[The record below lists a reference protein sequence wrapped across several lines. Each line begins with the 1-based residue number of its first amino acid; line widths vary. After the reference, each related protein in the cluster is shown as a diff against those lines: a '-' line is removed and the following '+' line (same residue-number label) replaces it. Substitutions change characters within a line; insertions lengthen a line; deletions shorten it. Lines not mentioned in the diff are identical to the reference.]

1 MVFDTTFNENQSNV
15 KTNEQV
21 DSVKVYY
28 IDKDKRTDVVHGKT
42 PDGKA
47 FQVPHTVDMLTT
59 VFDTKAKKSAFD
71 ILTFIVIG
79 CQVTLFFVLPAST
92 SKWLFLILFFCWRT
106 AYNGGLGMLLK
117 QQSDTRGLVSWVKR
131 KKFFNKDK
139 GGKIY
144 TFLQKELST
153 KMGKDY
159 DFEKAPLEFN
169 TWLLFR
175 QLVDLILLNDFTTYI
190 CFALA
195 NFNIPEGSGAFINIL
210 RWTGGLFLLWFNIW
224 VKTDAH
230 RVVKD
235 FAWYWGDFF
244 FLIDQSLTFDGV
256 FEMAPHPMYSVGYV
270 GYYGISLMMASYTVL
285 FVSLAAHAAQFAFL
299 TFVENPHIDKT
310 YNPPISLNARLS
322 KQITEEVDKSP
333 TPTHKKLSTPNKIH
347 PTLPDLSNTSSYH
360 FRRDLIIFKN
370 FDLFRSNDLFVILVI
385 FYAAIIPLFIVR
397 ASDNSKNKFL
407 TKHYIKFGGTVGE
420 AFSNWK
426 SIYNLSLCMTYVT
439 FLTAAWKMYYFPE
452 DWTYGMVLLRHTLG
466 ILLIALH
473 IWTSV
478 SVFEVL
484 GDFGWFYGDFFLDEY
499 PTTLYYT
506 GIYRFLN
513 NPEKL
518 MGHAAFWGITLIAN
532 SWLIFSLALFAQI
545 SNFLFL
551 RYVESPHMQRL
562 YGDKI
567 RKEAGVTKTIKR
579 VNIIPGKVRE
589 EVSKIREALEI
600 QVVERAVK
608 EVAETVEK
616 VVEETVEVLVE
627 FVDAARP
634 RFKDVVKETR
644 CLLSNSTSAFF
655 ISQVAGKI
663 DRQTL
668 EQYSISLAL
677 PSDEMN
683 HSPPNSPV
691 SPTGDN
697 NDSRNLNAKPITFEL
712 GSPICVKWTAPRTHS
727 RLDWIGIYKVTAN
740 SSKKVTSVSS
750 RGRYVYV
757 SPEEDDIDTSVNS
770 TTTDIDDQPET
781 GNACF
786 KGDQLPW
793 EVGTYEFRYHHD
805 NSHGVMVISQPFEIV
820 AITPKYASDLPTIEQ
835 TVLTLVQRALDS
847 NPNLIPYTTRDD
859 YLLMKEVHAKRIVY
873 GIKMMFGIDFAWQV
887 VAIDGNVGR
896 LARRIDKARRALVLF
911 SQESWRI
918 IVPSMSKRNMYIEL
932 ERIPT
937 LKQIYEKGNISSRNI
952 KRAASLSPY
961 NEYNEIFNE
970 KISLIQA
977 DITKLKIDA
986 IVNAANES
994 LLGGG
999 GVDGAIHRAAGPE
1012 LRRACWNLDGCDT
1025 GDAKIT
1031 KGYDLP
1037 AKYIIHTVGP
1047 IGEKPDLLQS
1057 AYIRSLEVMTE
1068 NNLKSIVGVY
1078 GYPRSSAAHVAL
1090 STIRKWLEGHQN
1102 LDKIDRIIFCV
1113 FEIENKDVYEVL
1125 LQLYFPPPG
1134 TKPEVTTGV
1143 AITGAATKEA
1153 TTDVATTDAATSAD
1167 EKTTVAMDDDI
1178 IMEDVPT
1185 GQESDKDQPEQTMQQ
1200 EEKNKEMM
1208 AEQQETQK
1216 TDSAE
1221 QQEIQKTDSE
1231 MKTGQQ
1237 TLQASDSK
1245 MKPEQLENMETSS
1258 ATSPRD
1264 EKQEIALDDE
1274 HNQAPKDGDTVS
1286 SASCK
1291 TSEKTNEED
1300 KHAIKENQDL
1310 AHTSSL

>member
-1 MVFDTTFNENQSNV
+1 FDTSLNDNQSNV
-15 KTNEQV
+15 KTIEQV
-21 DSVKVYY
+21 ESEKVYY
-28 IDKDKRTDVVHGKT
+28 IDKDQRDDVVHGKT
-42 PDGKA
+42 HDGQA
-47 FQVPHTVDMLTT
+47 FQVPQTVDMLAT

-71 ILTFIVIG
+71 ILTFTVIG

-92 SKWLFLILFFCWRT
+92 SKWLFLILFFFWRT
-106 AYNGGLGMLLK
+106 AYNGGLGLLLK
-117 QQSDTRGLVSWVKR
+117 HQSDTRGLVSWVKR

-144 TFLQKELST
+144 TFLQKELSI
-153 KMGKDY
+153 KMGNDY
-159 DFEKAPLEFN
+159 NFEKAPLEFN

-310 YNPPISLNARLS
+310 YNPPISLNARIS
-322 KQITEEVDKSP
+322 RQITEEMDKSL
-333 TPTHKKLSTPNKIH
+333 TSTNKKLSTPNEIH

-360 FRRDLIIFKN
+360 LRRDLIVFKN
-370 FDLFRSNDLFVILVI
+370 FDLFRSNDLFVILII
-385 FYAAIIPLFIVR
+385 FYAAIFPLFIVR
-397 ASDNSKNKFL
+397 ASDNVSKNKFL
-407 TKHYIKFGGTVGE
+407 TKHYIKFGGTVSE
-420 AFSNWK
+420 TFSNWK

-439 FLTAAWKMYYFPE
+439 FLSAAWKMYYFPE

-484 GDFGWFYGDFFLDEY
+484 GDFGWFYGDFFLDDY

-518 MGHAAFWGITLIAN
+518 MGHAAYWGITLIAN

-600 QVVERAVK
+600 QVVERVVK

-616 VVEETVEVLVE
+616 VVEDTAEVVGELV
-627 FVDAARP
+627 VAAKP
-634 RFKDVVKETR
+634 RFKDVVHETR
-644 CLLSNSTSAFF
+644 ILLSNSTSAFF
-655 ISQVAGKI
+655 ISKVAGKI
-663 DRQTL
+663 DRQNL

-683 HSPPNSPV
+683 HSPPNSP
-691 SPTGDN
+691 TGDI
-697 NDSRNLNAKPITFEL
+697 NDNRDRNAKPITFEL
-712 GSPICVKWTAPRTHS
+712 GSPIFVKWTAPKTHS
-727 RLDWIGIYKVTAN
+727 RLDWIGIYKVTSN
-740 SSKKVTSVSS
+740 SSKMVTSVSS
-750 RGRYVYV
+750 KGRYVYV
-757 SPEEDDIDTSVNS
+757 TPDDDDFDTSFNS
-770 TTTDIDDQPET
+770 TTTDINDQLET

-805 NSHGVMVISQPFEIV
+805 NNHGVMVISQPFEIV

-847 NPNLIPYTTRDD
+847 NPKLIPYTTRDD

-873 GIKMMFGIDFAWQV
+873 GIKMVFGVDFAWQV
-887 VAIDGNVGR
+887 VAVDGNVGR
-896 LARRIDKARRALVLF
+896 LAH
-911 SQESWRI
+911 
-918 IVPSMSKRNMYIEL
+918 P
-932 ERIPT
+932 
-937 LKQIYEKGNISSRNI
+937 
-952 KRAASLSPY
+952 
-961 NEYNEIFNE
+961 
-970 KISLIQA
+970 
-977 DITKLKIDA
+977 
-986 IVNAANES
+986 
-994 LLGGG
+994 
-999 GVDGAIHRAAGPE
+999 
-1012 LRRACWNLDGCDT
+1012 
-1025 GDAKIT
+1025 
-1031 KGYDLP
+1031 
-1037 AKYIIHTVGP
+1037 
-1047 IGEKPDLLQS
+1047 QS
-1057 AYIRSLEVMTE
+1057 
-1068 NNLKSIVGVY
+1068 
-1078 GYPRSSAAHVAL
+1078 
-1090 STIRKWLEGHQN
+1090 
-1102 LDKIDRIIFCV
+1102 
-1113 FEIENKDVYEVL
+1113 
-1125 LQLYFPPPG
+1125 
-1134 TKPEVTTGV
+1134 
-1143 AITGAATKEA
+1143 
-1153 TTDVATTDAATSAD
+1153 
-1167 EKTTVAMDDDI
+1167 
-1178 IMEDVPT
+1178 
-1185 GQESDKDQPEQTMQQ
+1185 
-1200 EEKNKEMM
+1200 
-1208 AEQQETQK
+1208 
-1216 TDSAE
+1216 
-1221 QQEIQKTDSE
+1221 
-1231 MKTGQQ
+1231 
-1237 TLQASDSK
+1237 
-1245 MKPEQLENMETSS
+1245 
-1258 ATSPRD
+1258 
-1264 EKQEIALDDE
+1264 
-1274 HNQAPKDGDTVS
+1274 
-1286 SASCK
+1286 
-1291 TSEKTNEED
+1291 
-1300 KHAIKENQDL
+1300 
-1310 AHTSSL
+1310 TSSLSFILARILDWQ